1 MSGRVKVGQFRGS
14 CTYWELLSMLT
25 LDMGG
30 ELLFF
35 FKQDLIA
42 VVLVTPRIVA
52 VVDTEAELMASV
64 TKFVLRAN

>member
-1 MSGRVKVGQFRGS
+1 
-14 CTYWELLSMLT
+14 MLT